1 MLFATDYPGVNKG
14 ISMKPSINPEYR
26 TVLFPEPAADVVKSA
41 SGARGPRRAEG
52 LRMDARRAKT
62 WRSLGL
68 VHDSRTPPGGK
79 PKLDKPLISI
89 ELRGRKVAKSF
100 VKQALNHHRGRA
112 LKKMLLTAD
121 IEPHRIDMNDSRP
134 FTQST

>member
-14 ISMKPSINPEYR
+14 ISMKPSINPEFR
-26 TVLFPEPAADVVKSA
+26 TVFFPEPAADVVKSA

-68 VHDSRTPPGGK
+68 VYDSRTPKGASPKRIYLEPPSRQKVGISRRPREAGSASSQRHGLRESAPGC
-79 PKLDKPLISI
+79 
-89 ELRGRKVAKSF
+89 
-100 VKQALNHHRGRA
+100 
-112 LKKMLLTAD
+112 
-121 IEPHRIDMNDSRP
+121 
-134 FTQST
+134 